1 MDMHAEDIEMDDYSE
16 QNEAFLQS
24 TATWTRPV
32 RASSAPINGLAVYM
46 KTKYNRLCRRL
57 ARSSFGTSVYWIIM
71 ILGFLGFALLVS
83 ALVFLTVYIWI
94 HSIELVR
101 GHTSPPNTCLPCPT
115 TSRVFT
121 PSLPYTAPAS
131 HKSAPL
137 GMLHPANRPFLPEN
151 PHYHDDG
158 SSAPSRPIYNASDHE
173 GNLARCASNLNQRLW
188 GGPNTFK
195 ATKDMEFVLLLCQY
209 AVYKALEDLFP
220 PPVVP
225 ALGRKPWKVFLVAVS
240 ALLGV
245 WLLWELGRCCWRRS
259 RGWRRN
265 RSRRGTG
272 C

>member
-1 MDMHAEDIEMDDYSE
+1 MDMNPEDIEMDDYSE

-24 TATWTRPV
+24 TRTWTRPV
-32 RASSAPINGLAVYM
+32 RASSAPVNTLAVYI
-46 KTKYNRLCRRL
+46 KTNYNRLCRRL
-57 ARSSFGTSVYWIIM
+57 ARSSFGTSIYWILM
-71 ILGFLGFALLVS
+71 ILSFLVLALWVS

-101 GHTSPPNTCLPCPT
+101 AHVHLSSPANTCPPSPT
-115 TSRVFT
+115 KAWTH
-121 PSLPYTAPAS
+121 PSLPFTAPAS

-137 GMLHPANRPFLPEN
+137 GMLHPANRPFLSEN

-158 SSAPSRPIYNASDHE
+158 SSAPSLPAYNASDHE
-173 GNLARCASNLNQRLW
+173 RNLARCASNLNQRLW

-220 PPVVP
+220 PPEP
-225 ALGRKPWKVFLVAVS
+225 RRKPWKVFLVGVS
-240 ALLGV
+240 ALLGF

-259 RGWRRN
+259 RGWRR
-265 RSRRGTG
+265 RRGRG